1 MAYNKKYADW
11 SRKKWFEIIAPT
23 KIFNEIVLGET
34 PAYEEN
40 QVIGRTVD
48 LNLAFITGNFKY
60 QNMKVIF
67 QINKVTGLKAYT
79 EIKEI
84 SLYDAYV
91 RRIVK
96 RGTSRIDDSFVAKT
110 KDGIDI
116 RIKPL
121 VITRFKA
128 HRRQKTA
135 IRKTYKEFL
144 IKKAEELEFYDFI
157 EKVINY
163 ELQNE
168 IRPVLNKIF
177 PVSHVEIRR
186 VIRETPIV
194 IKEEI
199 EAKA

>member
-48 LNLAFITGNFKY
+48 LNLAFIIGNFKY